1 MVMTTALDAS
11 KRVVTTDMQVTSIR
25 LETELKEKL
34 KELAGGMGYQQLIR
48 EVLWQYVQQ
57 QGQERNTPFSA
68 ADIRATIAATAQND
82 EICSLTGEVISVG
95 QPMWLG
101 LTFKGELVP
110 LSSSSLS

>member
-1 MVMTTALDAS
+1 MVMTTALEAS
-11 KRVVTTDMQVTSIR
+11 KRTVTTDMQVTSIR

-57 QGQERNTPFSA
+57 QGQERNIPFSA
-68 ADIRATIAATAQND
+68 ADIRATIAATAQN
-82 EICSLTGEVISVG
+82 EETCSITGQVIPAG

-101 LTFKGELVP
+101 LTIKGELAP
-110 LSSSSLS
+110 LSLGSLP